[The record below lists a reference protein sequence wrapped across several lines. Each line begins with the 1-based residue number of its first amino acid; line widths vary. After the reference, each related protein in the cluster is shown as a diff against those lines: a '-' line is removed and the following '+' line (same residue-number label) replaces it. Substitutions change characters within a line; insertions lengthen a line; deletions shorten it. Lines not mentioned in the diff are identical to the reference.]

1 MIREFFKN
9 FFMQCFR
16 KFKRQ
21 TIYSNFSKEIFS
33 PPAIFFFTCRLKNAT
48 EIRYIHTY
56 LLRWL
61 TESLNFSL
69 LIRSYSSGENSDDL
83 SSDFYVSIS
92 DISISLFPSPR
103 QERKNDAITIEHQ
116 KQYDYLISR
125 QSHLPISGFV
135 LNKNIIFIYL

>member
-1 MIREFFKN
+1 M
-9 FFMQCFR
+9 
-16 KFKRQ
+16 
-21 TIYSNFSKEIFS
+21 
-33 PPAIFFFTCRLKNAT
+33 
-48 EIRYIHTY
+48 
-56 LLRWL
+56 
-61 TESLNFSL
+61 NFSL

-135 LNKNIIFIYL
+135 LNKNIIFIYLFIGKPKVAFSVLHFVLLFPPGCPDIPEIDQGGAGNSLGGK